1 MYLNIHCVCGK
12 ESRKKN
18 NPKKFLYTFLYDSC
32 VAWIEKKV
40 KFSLFDSGPI
50 VYCAYTFSIFKK
62 CLQETNLMQ
71 NEKDKSMGIGWK
83 LRWHL
88 KNFSMYF
95 FGQYLHNNMN
105 IDTRAKNVNKN
116 SLSVFLG
123 STSLENWLYWDK
135 KNILFMR
142 K

>member
-12 ESRKKN
+12 ESGKKLTKKVFIYVFIWQLCSLNRKN
-18 NPKKFLYTFLYDSC
+18 
-32 VAWIEKKV
+32 V

-105 IDTRAKNVNKN
+105 IDTRAKNANKN
-116 SLSVFLG
+116 SLSVLFE